1 MQRTLLQPG
10 VGLKPTKLAAG
21 GRAAACAPRPF
32 TPGRS
37 YLRSQDSRGD
47 QRSVAARS
55 QPENQ
60 FDVDTG
66 SAEQLP
72 VELGPRLD
80 DMLPDSL
87 ADAVSQAADATAAA
101 INGGI
106 NRCQVEIH
114 LPEFWDPISGPIF
127 PNRGD
132 QERFWRMTRRFVE
145 ALAAQTGSTS
155 VKAVYPDAG
164 VAAMLT
170 SQWND
175 KTFAVDSLNARRPVT
190 SEDELVVIC
199 CPDPF
204 AAEECQRTVRQVAE
218 QDAKAGVMERPVV
231 LFNQRM
237 SSGDVGIGLNARRLR
252 ENFLKRFNVTY
263 SLRPVG
269 DVGTVFRRY
278 PGLWMVFVEEADLPG
293 RYRMVKEQPNRPAGE
308 ALDEII
314 MQALDPAAAAA
325 AADGQPQQK
334 GLLESIGSTMAG
346 MQRFM
351 RSLSQ

>member
-1 MQRTLLQPG
+1 MHPG
-10 VGLKPTKLAAG
+10 VGRISKKPAASV
-21 GRAAACAPRPF
+21 RAAACAPRPF
-32 TPGRS
+32 RLARS
-37 YLRSQDSRGD
+37 HSHSQASRTDRRSI
-47 QRSVAARS
+47 AARS

-72 VELGPRLD
+72 VELGPRPD
-80 DMLPDSL
+80 DILPDSL
-87 ADAVSQAADATAAA
+87 ADAVAQAADATAAA

-114 LPEFWDPISGPIF
+114 LPEYWDPISGPIF
-127 PNRGD
+127 PNKGD

-145 ALAAQTGSTS
+145 ALAAQTGATS

-170 SQWND
+170 YQWTD
-175 KTFAVDSLNARRPVT
+175 KTFAVDSLNARRPV
-190 SEDELVVIC
+190 SPEDELVVIC

-204 AAEECQRTVRQVAE
+204 GAEECQRTVRQVAE
-218 QDAKAGVMERPVV
+218 QDEKAGVMERPVV
-231 LFNQRM
+231 LFNQRL

-252 ENFLKRFNVTY
+252 ETFLKRFNVTY
-263 SLRPVG
+263 SLRPVA

-278 PGLWMVFVEEADLPG
+278 PGLWMVFVEEPELPG

-314 MQALDPAAAAA
+314 MQALNPGAAAGGE
-325 AADGQPQQK
+325 GQPQQQ
-334 GLLESIGSTMAG
+334 GLLGSIGSTMAS